1 MSTQSILYTV
11 IFIGVLIIFDLSHAW
26 RNRNKVT
33 TTKAASTQV
42 LIYVAIAIMFGV
54 AMRGWTS
61 PEAQTSYFASWIT
74 EYSLS
79 LDNLFVFII
88 LFKKLR
94 VPQEKQEMALFF
106 GISMSL
112 LLRAICLIAGVA
124 LLHRFAFINFGFAAL
139 LAYTAYHMQRDDGD
153 EEWKESE
160 ILRKLR
166 HRNIHGFQLALYAI
180 ALTDLMFAF
189 DSIPAVLG
197 VTNDV
202 YVILTSNF
210 MALMGLRQL
219 YFIVERLVNR
229 LYYLSAGIALILFFI
244 SFKLTTAALR
254 TYNLTKI
261 FGIEI
266 PEISTQQSLV
276 FIVAT
281 LTITSILSLMRKS
294 EPQR

>member
-1 MSTQSILYTV
+1 MSKEALIYTIV
-11 IFIGVLIIFDLSHAW
+11 FFGALIAFDLSHAW
-26 RNRNKVT
+26 RNRNKIT
-33 TTKAASTQV
+33 TTKSASTQV
-42 LIYVAIAIMFGV
+42 LLYIAIAVAFGI
-54 AMRGWTS
+54 AMRRWTS
-61 PEAQTSYFASWIT
+61 ADAQASYFASWIT

-94 VPQEKQEMALFF
+94 VPQEKQEIALFF
-106 GISMSL
+106 GISLSL
-112 LLRAICLIAGVA
+112 ILRAVCLVAGVA
-124 LLHRFAFINFGFAAL
+124 LLHKFAFINFGFAAL
-139 LAYTAYHMQRDDGD
+139 LAYTAYHMQRGDGD

-160 ILRKLR
+160 LLRKLR
-166 HRNIHGFQLALYAI
+166 NRGIHGFQLALYAI

-197 VTNDV
+197 VTNDI

-244 SFKLTTAALR
+244 SFKLTISALIN
-254 TYNLTKI
+254 YNVTEI
-261 FGIEI
+261 FGASLPHIN
-266 PEISTQQSLV
+266 TQQSLM
-276 FIVAT
+276 FISGT
-281 LTITSILSLMRKS
+281 LAITTILSLMKKS
-294 EPQR
+294 D